1 MKHPIKAT
9 ALICIGLLTF
19 AVCAAMAQCGGEG
32 DKKAIELLKKSSE
45 NMDLIAKKLLP
56 NSKAGKETQSK
67 EKDVIKNFDE
77 LIKMIIDAQN
87 DSQCQKAQNPAI
99 GGKKPGDMAIDT
111 PTEPGGKK
119 EGSPDGDAIK
129 KNTGKEWGPLPDQD
143 YDETAKS
150 AEDADY
156 PAGYKELIEQ
166 FRRIYK
172 SESKS
177 SAGK

>member
-1 MKHPIKAT
+1 MKHPIKTT

-19 AVCAAMAQCGGEG
+19 AACAAMAQCGGGGGG
-32 DKKAIELLKKSSE
+32 DKKAMELLKKSRD
-45 NMDLIAKKLLP
+45 NMDIIAKKLLP
-56 NSKAGKETQSK
+56 ESNASRETQNK

-87 DSQCQKAQNPAI
+87 SNQCRTI
-99 GGKKPGDMAIDT
+99 GGPKPGNG
-111 PTEPGGKK
+111 PEGYPLNRGGKLPHP
-119 EGSPDGDAIK
+119 PDIDGTNNKSNAH
-129 KNTGKEWGPLPDQD
+129 EWGPLPDQD
-143 YDETAKS
+143 YDATAKS
-150 AEDADY
+150 AQDPDY

-172 SESKS
+172 SESKN